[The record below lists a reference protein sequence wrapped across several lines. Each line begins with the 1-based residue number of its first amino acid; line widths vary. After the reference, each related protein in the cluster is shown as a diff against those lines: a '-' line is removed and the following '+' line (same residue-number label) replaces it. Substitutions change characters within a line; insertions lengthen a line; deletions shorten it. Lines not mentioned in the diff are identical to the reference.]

1 MTVTASAAAAP
12 ALRQPRIIVCARS
25 GKSFEYLGY
34 GRPPKYHPDE
44 QKAVAKERSKAY
56 YAKVKAGKPKGKP
69 GRPRKVKA
77 EAGAAA

>member
-1 MTVTASAAAAP
+1 MTVTASAAP
-12 ALRQPRIIVCARS
+12 PLKEPRIIVCARS
-25 GKSFEYLGY
+25 GKSFKYLGY

-44 QKAVAKERSKAY
+44 QKAVAKERSARY
-56 YAKVKAGKPKGKP
+56 YAKAKAGKPKGKP